1 MDNGLE
7 KKKKNLTQ
15 FSDLG
20 SGPSGSRPC
29 FAYSQVGL
37 TYL

>member
-7 KKKKNLTQ
+7 KKKNLTQ
-15 FSDLG
+15 ISDLG
-20 SGPSGSRPC
+20 SGPSGPRPC
-29 FAYSQVGL
+29 SAYSQVGL